1 MSAISLLVLSPRTE
15 DKRVILMKSQDIVIL
30 FKLLSLEEQEELRLV
45 QGPGGL
51 PSSADPYA
59 VRNLEAS
66 LGISKTEISAS
77 LKRSVESKL
86 AAKMWGTLRVNRRNF
101 AEFVLHGLKYAFPVK
116 PGAPQRGIPTAFAAP
131 ALAGQLISA
140 GEDIYVWP
148 YPEGHKRGPSIKPL
162 FRSAPEAALR
172 DEWLYTFLALTDA
185 IRIGGPRESGL
196 ARELLEARILKK

>member
-1 MSAISLLVLSPRTE
+1 
-15 DKRVILMKSQDIVIL
+15 MKSQDIVIL
-30 FKLLSLEEQEELRLV
+30 FKLLSLEEQEEKSPV
-45 QGPGGL
+45 QGPGGFA
-51 PSSADPYA
+51 SSADPYA
-59 VRNLEAS
+59 VRSLEAS

-86 AAKMWGTLRVNRRNF
+86 AAKTQGTLRVNRRNL

-131 ALAGQLISA
+131 ALAGKLINA
-140 GEDIYVWP
+140 GEDIYIWP
-148 YPEGHKRGPSIKPL
+148 YPKGHKRGPAIKPL

-172 DEWLYTFLALTDA
+172 DEWLYAYLALTDA

-196 ARELLEARILKK
+196 ARELLESRILKK

>member
-1 MSAISLLVLSPRTE
+1 
-15 DKRVILMKSQDIVIL
+15 MKSQDIVIL
-30 FKLLSLEEQEELRLV
+30 FKLLSLEEQEEL
-45 QGPGGL
+45 GHIESHSGS
-51 PSSADPYA
+51 PSNADPYA
-59 VRNLEAS
+59 VRSLEAS

-86 AAKMWGTLRVNRRNF
+86 AAKMRGTLKVNRRNL

-131 ALAGQLISA
+131 TLEGQIISA

-148 YPEGHKRGPSIKPL
+148 HPESQKRGLTIKPL
-162 FRSAPEAALR
+162 FRSVPDAALR
-172 DEWLYTFLALTDA
+172 DERLYGYLALTDA

>member
-1 MSAISLLVLSPRTE
+1 
-15 DKRVILMKSQDIVIL
+15 MKSQDIVIL
-30 FKLLSLEEQEELRLV
+30 FKLLSLEKQEELGRV
-45 QGPGGL
+45 EGHGG
-51 PSSADPYA
+51 SSSSVDPYA
-59 VRNLEAS
+59 VRSLEAS

-86 AAKMWGTLRVNRRNF
+86 AAKMRGTLRVNRRNL

-131 ALAGQLISA
+131 TLEGQLISA

-148 YPEGHKRGPSIKPL
+148 YPEGQKRGPAIKPL
-162 FRSAPEAALR
+162 FRSAPDAALR
-172 DEWLYTFLALTDA
+172 DEWLYGYLALTDA